1 MTSNVPNTNYNKYD
15 LSLNNYDNYILE
27 LIHDDND
34 DDEFDDKSNNDKSNN
49 DKFYDDKSNND
60 KSNNDKSNNDKSNN
74 DKFYDDKL
82 YDYNIRLIRASNRIM
97 YGAKQIPE
105 CYSSELEERRILMN
119 NFNQMLKLC
128 YNYEH

>member
-34 DDEFDDKSNNDKSNN
+34 DDEFD
-49 DKFYDDKSNND
+49 
-60 KSNNDKSNNDKSNN
+60 DKSNNDKSNN